1 MRRTLI
7 HLIVRQ
13 WQRHRLR
20 FVLTFLGIVLGV
32 SVHFAMRTANAALL
46 DSLKQTVELLAGKA
60 TLQVTA
66 NEATLPE
73 QTLDIVRATP
83 GVIAAEPVIEVVTHT
98 ALAGEGNL
106 LIIGVDAAA
115 DQKLREYQFEQST
128 TATFDYLEATKSVM
142 LSQAFAARHDLKP
155 GDSIPL
161 YTSDGPQD
169 FLISGTFKPVG
180 VGEVFGGQVAVM
192 DIYAAQAVFNRGA
205 GFDRLDVLT
214 KPETPIEEVRQALRA
229 RLASGVEVNSP
240 GVRAENTKA
249 MVATLSR
256 GLLVTSF
263 IALLVGVFLIF
274 NSFSIAVNQ
283 QWKEIGVLRALG
295 VESRNVQ
302 FMFLGEA
309 ALLGLIASVTGIGV
323 GFLLAIGANRTLSF
337 VTAVSYGLLT
347 TPAVPRVDLILALEA
362 VALGVATSIFAAWIP
377 AHGATRLNPIFALH
391 NGETRQQDT
400 VLRFA
405 RPPAGIV
412 LIGCGLLL
420 ISFTTPR
427 VGLIVQ
433 FSYAALIMLGLLLI
447 LPALA
452 KVIGRLLRPLFDRAF
467 GSEGVLAVDAML
479 QAPLRT
485 AATVGALMIC
495 LGFVL
500 STGAFIQSQKR
511 VIARSLNNELTSDLY
526 VAPSN
531 LIRPRT
537 YHFSE
542 ELGRQVAAT
551 PGIKSVGNIRFN
563 TIPYEHDQISLVAL
577 DMSGWFSRVNEV
589 LAEGD
594 ETTARQMVPQG
605 EGVLVSHNFASR
617 WQLGVDDQLRLQ
629 TPTGVLVRPIV
640 GVIEDYTSENG
651 TVLMD
656 RALYKQHWHD
666 AAVNVFDVNL
676 QAGADPE
683 AVRLALRRLLMGN
696 QQAFVYTNSEYKQWI
711 IALVDHFFKLNY
723 AQMVVAVLVAAIGI
737 VNTLIISVAERKRE
751 IGVIRAIGGTRAQT
765 RRMILLEAVAIAVV
779 GIVAGV
785 LKGLLDTY
793 FAVRTGAA
801 VLGGYTIPYYVPWT
815 MILAAL
821 PVAFAIA
828 LLSAWGPARQAVSMS
843 VIKALNYE

>member
-1 MRRTLI
+1 MRRTL
-7 HLIVRQ
+7 LYLTVRQ
-13 WQRHRLR
+13 WQRHKLR
-20 FVLTFLGIVLGV
+20 FVLTFVGIALGI

-46 DSLKQTVELLAGKA
+46 GSLKQTVELLAGKA

-66 NEATLPE
+66 NESTLPE
-73 QTLDIVRATP
+73 ETLRLVRATR
-83 GVIAAEPVIEVVTHT
+83 GVVAAEPVIEVVTHT

-106 LIIGVDAAA
+106 LIIGVDPA
-115 DQKLREYQFEQST
+115 DQQLREYQFEQSD
-128 TATFDYLEATKSVM
+128 AAVLDYLEAPNSIM
-142 LSQAFAARHDLKP
+142 LSQAFAARHNLKA

-161 YTSDGPQD
+161 YTSHGRSD
-169 FLISGTFKPVG
+169 FLVSGTFKPIG

-192 DIYAAQAVFNRGA
+192 DIYAAQASFNRGA
-205 GFDRLDVLT
+205 GFDRIDVMT
-214 KPETPIEEVRQALRA
+214 QREAAAEVRQALRA
-229 RLASGVEVNSP
+229 RLPPGVEVNSP
-240 GVRAENTKA
+240 GVRSENTKA
-249 MVATLSR
+249 MVATLSG
-256 GLLVTSF
+256 GLLVSSF

-309 ALLGLIASVTGIGV
+309 ALLGALASAAGAGF
-323 GFLLAIGANRTLSF
+323 GFLLAIAANRTLSF
-337 VTAVSYGLLT
+337 ITAVSYGLLAT
-347 TPAVPRVDLILALEA
+347 SAIPRFDLTLAFEA
-362 VALGVATSIFAAWIP
+362 LALGVVTSVVAAWIP
-377 AHGATRLNPIFALH
+377 ARGAARLNPIHALR
-391 NGETRQQDT
+391 NVETRRQDT
-400 VLRFA
+400 TLSFA

-412 LIGCGLLL
+412 LIVSGLLL
-420 ISFTTPR
+420 IYFTTPR
-427 VGLIVQ
+427 VGMFVQ
-433 FSYAALIMLGLLLI
+433 FSYAALIMLGLLLL

-452 KVIGRLLRPLFDRAF
+452 TWIGRLLRPLLDRLF

-485 AATVGALMIC
+485 SATVGALMIC
-495 LGFVL
+495 LGFVF

-511 VIARSLNNELTSDLY
+511 VIARSLDNELTSDLY
-526 VAPSN
+526 VAASN

-551 PGIKSVGNIRFN
+551 PGIKSVGNIRF
-563 TIPYEHDQISLVAL
+563 TSVAYEHDRIALVAL

-589 LAEGD
+589 LSEGD
-594 ETTARQMVPQG
+594 ETKARRMVPTG

-617 WQLGVDDQLRLQ
+617 WQLGVDDQLQLQ
-629 TPTGVLVRPIV
+629 TPTGTLVRPIL

-666 AAVNVFDVNL
+666 EAVNVFDVNL
-676 QAGADPE
+676 QPGADSGT
-683 AVRLALRRLLMGN
+683 VQLALRRLLMGN

-711 IALVDHFFKLNY
+711 VGLVDHMFQLNY
-723 AQMVVAVLVAAIGI
+723 AQMVVAILVAAIGI

-751 IGVIRAIGGTRAQT
+751 IGVIRAIGGTRRQT
-765 RRMILLEAVAIAVV
+765 RRMIVLEAVAIAVV
-779 GIVAGV
+779 GMVAGV

-801 VLGGYTIPYYVPWT
+801 VLGGYTIPYYFPWT
-815 MILAAL
+815 MLAAAL
-821 PVAFAIA
+821 PVAFGIA
-828 LLSAWGPARQAVSMS
+828 LLSAWWPARQAVSMN

>member
-1 MRRTLI
+1 MRQTLI
-7 HLIVRQ
+7 HLTIRQ
-13 WQRHRLR
+13 WQKHKLR

-46 DSLKQTVELLAGKA
+46 GSLKQTVELLAGKA

-66 NEATLPE
+66 NAATLPE
-73 QTLDIVRATP
+73 DTLELVRSTP
-83 GVIAAEPVIEVVTHT
+83 GVEAAEPVIEVVTHT
-98 ALAGEGNL
+98 ALADEGNL
-106 LIIGVDAAA
+106 LVIGVDPT
-115 DQKLREYQFEQST
+115 DQKLREYQFEQS
-128 TATFDYLEATKSVM
+128 EAPALDFLDVPNSIM
-142 LSQAFAARHDLKP
+142 LSQAFAARHNLKR
-155 GDSIPL
+155 GDSVPL
-161 YTSDGPQD
+161 YTSHGREN
-169 FLISGTFKPVG
+169 FLVSGTFKPVG

-192 DIYAAQAVFNRGA
+192 DIYAAQAAFNRGT
-205 GFDRLDVLT
+205 GFDRIDVMT
-214 KPETPIEEVRQALRA
+214 QRDATPQVRETLRA
-229 RLASGVEVNSP
+229 RLPSGVEVNSP

-274 NSFSIAVNQ
+274 NSFSISVNQ

-309 ALLGLIASVTGIGV
+309 ALMGALASVAGIGA
-323 GFLLAIGANRTLSF
+323 GFLLAIAANRTLSF
-337 VTAVSYGLLT
+337 ITAVNYGLLT
-347 TPAVPRVDLILALEA
+347 APAVPRFDVTLAFEA
-362 VALGVATSIFAAWIP
+362 LAVGVFTSMVAAWIP
-377 AHGATRLNPIFALH
+377 AHGAARLNPIHALH
-391 NGETRQQDT
+391 NVETRGHDT
-400 VLRFA
+400 ILRFA
-405 RPPAGIV
+405 RAPVGIV
-412 LIGCGLLL
+412 LIVSGLLL
-420 ISFTTPR
+420 IYFSTPR
-427 VGLIVQ
+427 VGMIVQ
-433 FSYAALIMLGLLLI
+433 FSYAALIMLGLLLL
-447 LPALA
+447 LPAMA
-452 KVIGRLLRPLFDRAF
+452 QSIGRLLRPLLDRVF

-485 AATVGALMIC
+485 SATVGALMIC
-495 LGFVL
+495 LGFVF
-500 STGAFIQSQKR
+500 STAAFIQSQER

-542 ELGRQVAAT
+542 ELGRQIAAT

-563 TIPYEHDQISLVAL
+563 SVRYEHDTIALVAL

-589 LAEGD
+589 LSQGD
-594 ETTARQMVPQG
+594 EAKARRMVPAG

-617 WQLGVDDQLRLQ
+617 WQLGVDDQLQLQ
-629 TPTGVLVRPIV
+629 TPAGTLVRPIV

-656 RALYKQHWHD
+656 RALYKQHWND

-676 QAGADPE
+676 EPGADSH
-683 AVRLALRRLLMGN
+683 AVQLALRRMLIGN

-711 IALVDHFFKLNY
+711 VALVDHMFKLNY

-737 VNTLIISVAERKRE
+737 VNTLIISVAERKHE

-779 GIVAGV
+779 GMVAGV

-801 VLGGYTIPYYVPWT
+801 VLGGYTIPYYFPWT
-815 MILAAL
+815 MLLAAL
-821 PVAFAIA
+821 PVALGIA
-828 LLSAWGPARQAVSMS
+828 LLSAWWPARQAVSMS